1 MLSGKELKMYESVGK
16 QVRIIDSDGVAITG
30 KCVEF
35 TPAYDNE
42 PEEAAITLESP
53 MKGNEKFPGLME
65 LLEHEIEDIEF

>member
-1 MLSGKELKMYESVGK
+1 MLKGKELNMYNSVGK
-16 QVRIIDSDGVAITG
+16 QVRIIDSEGVVITG

-42 PEEAAITLESP
+42 PEESAITLESP

-65 LLEHEIEDIEF
+65 LLEHEIENIEF